1 MAHGT
6 VTLFHLSL
14 KSLDEAGDMGRIA
27 MLIIALPCLQ
37 TIRLMEVFFTELFLD
52 RRLGDRSL

>member
-27 MLIIALPCLQ
+27 MLKHRFALSADHQ
-37 TIRLMEVFFTELFLD
+37 AHGSIFH
-52 RRLGDRSL
+52 